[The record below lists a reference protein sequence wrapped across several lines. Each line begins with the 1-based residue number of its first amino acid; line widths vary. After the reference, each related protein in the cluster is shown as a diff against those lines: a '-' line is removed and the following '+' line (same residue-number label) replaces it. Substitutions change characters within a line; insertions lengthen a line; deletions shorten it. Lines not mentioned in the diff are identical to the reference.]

1 MNIKR
6 HLFSIVFALAATALL
21 AHDASAASGGYG
33 TETVVPTIHSR
44 NKLYYSEY
52 PVPKNNLPH
61 PSKIT
66 EVIYQWSYNSRPA
79 GLQVWLCVGDTNV
92 CENVTN
98 RPFGRVDFSRHNL
111 PLTLPIRIYA
121 GIQGSPY
128 GSMHALSGSVSEI
141 IVCFDTL

>member
-1 MNIKR
+1 MDMKR
-6 HLFSIVFALAATALL
+6 NLFSIVFALAAAVLL

-52 PVPKNNLPH
+52 PVPKNGLPH

-66 EVIYQWSYNSRPA
+66 EVIYQWSYKSRPA

-121 GIQGSPY
+121 GIQGSSY
-128 GSMHALSGSVSEI
+128 GSMYALSGSVSEI
-141 IVCFDTL
+141 MVCFDTL

>member
-1 MNIKR
+1 MPAFGYAVEMPTAYWYTISPTFHEEHEMNIKI
-6 HLFSIVFALAATALL
+6 HLFSIIFALAATALL

-66 EVIYQWSYNSRPA
+66 EVI
-79 GLQVWLCVGDTNV
+79 
-92 CENVTN
+92 
-98 RPFGRVDFSRHNL
+98 
-111 PLTLPIRIYA
+111 
-121 GIQGSPY
+121 
-128 GSMHALSGSVSEI
+128 
-141 IVCFDTL
+141 